1 MKTKRIINI
10 VCWAIVAITLIG
22 YVCAE
27 WHRQGCGWQ
36 SMTMAALWYG
46 ILTSGMCYLVDNA
59 IRERHCEVNDKK
71 H

>member
-22 YVCAE
+22 YVCVE
-27 WHRQGCGWQ
+27 WRSQGCGWQ
-36 SMTMAALWYG
+36 SMTMATLWYG

-59 IRERHCEVNDKK
+59 IRERHCEGNEKK

>member
-22 YVCAE
+22 YVCLE

-36 SMTMAALWYG
+36 SLAFAGFWYG

-59 IRERHCEVNDKK
+59 IRSRHCERNKKK